1 MKKPTVKLN
10 NGKEVLLEDFVKWHH
25 TKQHKLTIP
34 LEEKK
39 KIYEKSHA
47 KLRRAVN
54 TPMGQFA
61 SFTEA
66 TKALGLTDS
75 GLRNYIRNTALPQY
89 SYVNTTPED
98 ISKQFH
104 KELSAGSKKTVTP
117 IGIFNSRIAASKAL
131 GIEDHQLKKL
141 IKEYPNEYYY
151 SDEQTNIGKRN
162 VLKKEK
168 PKLKFKFLRKIVTPK
183 GEFTTKNE
191 ATIALKITSEEF
203 EILLQSKPNKYFIK
217 KKRVSL

>member
-39 KIYEKSHA
+39 AIYEKSHT
-47 KLRRAVN
+47 KLRRAIN
-54 TPMGQFA
+54 TPLGQFP
-61 SFTEA
+61 SFKEA

-75 GLRNYIRNTALPQY
+75 GLRNYIRNTALPLY
-89 SYVNTTPED
+89 SYVNPTTED
-98 ISKQFH
+98 IAKQFH
-104 KELSAGSKKTVTP
+104 KELAAGSKKTVTP

-141 IKEYPNEYYY
+141 IREYPNEYYY
-151 SDEQTNIGKRN
+151 ADEQTNIGKRK
-162 VLKKEK
+162 VIKKEK
-168 PKLKFKFLRKIVTPK
+168 PKLKFKFLKKIVTPK
-183 GEFTTKNE
+183 GDFATKKE
-191 ATIALKITSEEF
+191 ASIALKKTSEEF
-203 EILLQSKPNKYFIK
+203 EILLQSKPQKYYIK
-217 KKRVSL
+217 KKRVSV